1 MKTGKL
7 LVATPVVLGDPNFHR
22 AVVLMVD
29 HKTSGSL
36 GFILNKKLEYTL
48 NEVMEGIDS
57 EFPLFYG
64 GPVDPDSLF
73 YIHSYG
79 SEIPKSIP
87 ISNNRFWNGDF
98 DVITKRIRSGK
109 LSSDKIRFFLG
120 YSGWGEGQLE
130 EELSQ
135 KSWEPF
141 EVKSQTELIKRPAV
155 TMWQECMTALGGKYV
170 MWSNTPENPRF
181 N

>member
-57 EFPLFYG
+57 EFPLFFG

-79 SEIPKSIP
+79 SEILKVY
-87 ISNNRFWNGDF
+87 R
-98 DVITKRIRSGK
+98 
-109 LSSDKIRFFLG
+109 
-120 YSGWGEGQLE
+120 Y
-130 EELSQ
+130 
-135 KSWEPF
+135 
-141 EVKSQTELIKRPAV
+141 QTTSFGTEIL
-155 TMWQECMTALGGKYV
+155 M
-170 MWSNTPENPRF
+170 
-181 N
+181 